1 MKKFSLHLF
10 LSAVGLAAALNIGC
24 SSGKGD
30 GGGTGIALTPSTD
43 GFFDGTNEA
52 GILGAWYSYG
62 DWYGGTPATGGMGDC
77 KVKGGFDQ
85 AVCSVIETPIPGEK
99 FTNTGKMCTKGTAA
113 VVIKDATMAFAYSAI
128 WGAGIGFDLNNAGT
142 DDGGTG
148 AKGAWDATAH
158 NVVGFSFTIDTPP
171 TGGQMRVE
179 FPTNAIPGTTD
190 INSAYWGG
198 ATMGLSPF
206 NKGGDYSFMFD
217 DVPAGNGVGGP
228 MYLTG
233 ATPFD
238 RTKIQSMQF
247 HVVTNTSSAIPFE
260 YCISNLKAL
269 TK

>member
-1 MKKFSLHLF
+1 MKKFSLHMF

-24 SSGKGD
+24 SSGTKDPGA
-30 GGGTGIALTPSTD
+30 GIPLMPSTD
-43 GFFDGTNEA
+43 GFFDGSNEA

-62 DWYGGTPATGGMGDC
+62 DWYGGMPATGGMGDC

-113 VVIKDATMAFAYSAI
+113 KVVNDSTGMFAYSAI
-128 WGAGIGFDLNNAGT
+128 WGAGIGFDMANAGT

-148 AKGAWDATAH
+148 EKGTWDATAH
-158 NVVGFSFTIDTPP
+158 NVVGFSFHIDMPP
-171 TGGQMRVE
+171 VGGQMRVE
-179 FPTNAIPGTTD
+179 FPTYAIKGTTD

-206 NKGGDYSFMFD
+206 KTAGDYSFMFD
-217 DVPAGNGVGGP
+217 DVPAGSGVGGP
-228 MYLTG
+228 MYLMAA

-238 RTKIQSMQF
+238 RTKIVSMQF
-247 HVVTNTSSAIPFE
+247 HVVTNTSSPVPFD
-260 YCISNLKAL
+260 YC
-269 TK
+269 